1 MFQLTCPRGSWYRID
16 FKVPGQLSDAIDGV
30 IGDSGQTHSL
40 VGCRITVGQFSC
52 SYQVR
57 LSGIV
62 LTDALFVHGRLL
74 PQGVV

>member
-1 MFQLTCPRGSWYRID
+1 MKLMAVMIASLCLIATS
-16 FKVPGQLSDAIDGV
+16 QLSDAIDGV
-30 IGDSGQTHSL
+30 IGDSGQTHSQ

-57 LSGIV
+57 LGGIV
-62 LTDALFVHGRLL
+62 LTDALFVHCRLL